1 MDDRKQ
7 RRKEEKEKLLKEVGH
22 LIFTRHI
29 DGNFNQFLEKTGLQP
44 ATERDRRVIDESAAR
59 VLKVHKKL
67 VKMQNKMEKGSKKT
81 LFGKMLDQGRKKNA
95 LNYYVSMMLTSQ
107 ATKIPKRG
115 HYKL

>member
-1 MDDRKQ
+1 MIVSNVKKK
-7 RRKEEKEKLLKEVGH
+7 RRKNFSKDVGH
-22 LIFTRHI
+22 LIKTRHI
-29 DGNFNQFLEKTGLQP
+29 DRNFNQFLKKTGLKP
-44 ATERDRRVIDESAAR
+44 VTEEDRRVIDKSDAH

-81 LFGKMLDQGRKKNA
+81 LFGKMQDQGRKKNA